1 MALKQSE
8 SSKRGLS
15 ALPQVE
21 KTLDDLAVVK
31 QADGYL
37 TMERPLL
44 DHFSVDVNDLDAPE
58 SRPLN
63 VKNARKAA
71 FMLADD
77 EISEEAS
84 AES

>member
-21 KTLDDLAVVK
+21 KTLDDLTVVK

-37 TMERPLL
+37 TMERLLL
-44 DHFSVDVNDLDAPE
+44 DHFSVDVSDLDSPE
-58 SRPLN
+58 SLSMN
-63 VKNARKAA
+63 VKTAR
-71 FMLADD
+71 
-77 EISEEAS
+77 
-84 AES
+84 